1 MHAATVGVG
10 FVVGD
15 AGTARHLEAAV
26 FANTHAAASVGGVGI
41 ILIRAAD
48 AAAGHG
54 ESAAVHIHAAAI
66 AVGGVAGNAA
76 AVHIE

>member
-26 FANTHAAASVGGVGI
+26 FANTHAAA
-41 ILIRAAD
+41 
-48 AAAGHG
+48 
-54 ESAAVHIHAAAI
+54 I